1 MRHLDPQ
8 QSAAAMGLAPIQLTL
23 AGPGSGKTSTLTGRF
38 VYLVRQ
44 GVDPTRILAVTFTK
58 KAADEMRVRVAR
70 LLDLQPLSNLHVM
83 TFHAFAYRLLKSN
96 PAAAGLPERFQLWDT
111 PEQRRV
117 FSARQMWWNEEEDI
131 LDIIGGAKE
140 CLLDA
145 ESFAATID
153 DHDVVLMQAAKY
165 FRVYE
170 QVLQDAG
177 AIDFADM
184 VPLAVKAMDRN
195 KGYRRSITGAYDH
208 LLIDEYQDVNP
219 GQIEL
224 IDRFVNDGIKLWA
237 VGDDDQ
243 TLYAFRASDVRYI
256 LEFRTKYPSAEIH
269 VLNRNYR
276 SSRSIIL
283 AAKRLIRQNRR
294 RLDKDYQPTIDEQG
308 ELVVR
313 GYSLPEIEAQQVA
326 LAIVKLIQLGWAPRQ
341 IALLYRTGAIG
352 LPFQTALQDQGI
364 PFEMRGGAD
373 LWQGVAAKLV
383 VGALY
388 YLREGESAS
397 AMSRLG
403 SNKRSQNLR
412 KQLDSIKK
420 LRVEDFKASCKS
432 VQRIVSDVVS
442 SQASNREKA
451 EWQTVVDAVVG
462 LALSCSSPNE
472 LESKIDERSKA
483 LRHPPKHAV
492 TLSTIHSAKGLEWD
506 AVFMV
511 GMEDGVLP
519 HAKSDD
525 VEEERRVAYVGMT
538 RARRLLGLTYSA
550 ERYNESSK
558 PSRFLF
564 EVSGR
569 DKRLCSWTGPRLE
582 GADDRLPLMT
592 AEEKRRF
599 LPSSQMSALDRRET
613 SARKISRTGKLRK
626 RGANRT
632 VAR

>member
-8 QSAAAMGLAPIQLTL
+8 QSAAATGVAPIQLTL

-58 KAADEMRVRVAR
+58 KAADEMRARVGR
-70 LLDLQPLSNLHVM
+70 LLDLPPLSGIHIM
-83 TFHAFAYRLLKSN
+83 TFHAFAFRLLKSN

-131 LDIIGGAKE
+131 LDIIGAAKE
-140 CLLDA
+140 RLLDA

-153 DHDVVLMQAAKY
+153 DRDIILMQAAKF

-170 QVLQDAG
+170 QVLQHAG

-184 VPLAVKAMDRN
+184 VPLAIKAMDRS

-224 IDRFVNDGIKLWA
+224 IDRFVSDGIKLWA

-243 TLYAFRASDVRYI
+243 TLYAFRAADVRYI
-256 LEFRTKYPSAEIH
+256 LDFRTKYPSAQIH

-276 SSRSIIL
+276 SSRDIIL
-283 AAKRLIRQNRR
+283 AAKRLIRQNRK
-294 RLDKDYQPTIDEQG
+294 RLDKDYQPTVAEQG
-308 ELVVR
+308 ELVIR

-326 LAIVKLIQLGWAPRQ
+326 LAISKLIELAWAPRQ
-341 IALLYRTGAIG
+341 ISILYRTGAIG
-352 LPFQTALQDQGI
+352 LPFQTALQDREI

-412 KQLDSIKK
+412 RQLDSIRKS
-420 LRVEDFKASCKS
+420 RVEGFKASCKS
-432 VQRIVSDVVS
+432 VQRIVSDIV
-442 SQASNREKA
+442 ATHTSNREKV
-451 EWQTVVDAVVG
+451 EWRTVVDAVVG
-462 LALSCSSPNE
+462 LALSCSSLDE
-472 LESKIDERSKA
+472 LEAKIDERSRA
-483 LRHPPKHAV
+483 LRHPPKHSV
-492 TLSTIHSAKGLEWD
+492 TLSTFHSAKGLEWD
-506 AVFMV
+506 VVFMV

-519 HAKSDD
+519 HAKSADI
-525 VEEERRVAYVGMT
+525 EEERRVAYVGMT

-564 EVSGR
+564 EISGR
-569 DKRLCSWTGPRLE
+569 DRRLCSWTGPSFE

-592 AEEKRRF
+592 VEEKRRN
-599 LPSSQMSALDRRET
+599 LLSSQMSALDRRAA
-613 SARKISRTGKLRK
+613 SVRKIRTGNMRK
-626 RGANRT
+626 RGAKRT
-632 VAR
+632 VTS